1 MADPIPST
9 SMHKPSF
16 FALVL
21 ALLVAAPVSVF
32 CQESIT
38 VTANGVSFKM
48 IRVQGGT
55 FSMGATSEQGSDA
68 FDDEKPVHQV
78 SLSSYYLC
86 ETEVTQELWVAVM
99 GSNPSMF
106 KPKEVSAARG
116 SYDDFVANANRLN
129 AKRAGT
135 VRIPSRQEWD
145 AAMVTRSGSMKRPV
159 EQVSWVDCQE
169 FVRRLNQLT
178 GRTFRLPTEAEWEF
192 AARGGTRSRGY
203 KYSGGNDIGE
213 VAWYQKNAYK
223 GESHPDYGTHDVKT
237 KRANELGF
245 YDMSGNVCEWC
256 QDWSSDYSSSSQT
269 NPKGPGSGSGRVF
282 RGGSWTDDAGSC
294 RVSDRNGS
302 SPSARY
308 RDVGFRLAL

>member
-116 SYDDFVANANRLN
+116 SYDDFVVNANRLN

-135 VRIPSRQEWD
+135 VRIPSRQEWFHE
-145 AAMVTRSGSMKRPV
+145 TSSGTS
-159 EQVSWVDCQE
+159 E
-169 FVRRLNQLT
+169 L
-178 GRTFRLPTEAEWEF
+178 GRLPGVCPPAESTYRKNVPPPY
-192 AARGGTRSRGY
+192 RGRMG
-203 KYSGGNDIGE
+203 
-213 VAWYQKNAYK
+213 
-223 GESHPDYGTHDVKT
+223 
-237 KRANELGF
+237 
-245 YDMSGNVCEWC
+245 VC
-256 QDWSSDYSSSSQT
+256 
-269 NPKGPGSGSGRVF
+269 
-282 RGGSWTDDAGSC
+282 
-294 RVSDRNGS
+294 
-302 SPSARY
+302 SAR
-308 RDVGFRLAL
+308 RNSEPGL